1 MKITK
6 LAMLVSLT
14 SFAAAVH
21 AQVQAPSTEIRES
34 TDPAKVAEVEQRAAE
49 IQARQQSAAQDATSG
64 SSGTEATKS
73 GMRAKS
79 KQHMG
84 KSRKGKTADDS
95 SGAASRRGRSD
106 AGQGADSEA
115 K

>member
-1 MKITK
+1 MKKTK
-6 LAMLVSLT
+6 LAMLVSLV
-14 SFAAAVH
+14 SLAAAVQ
-21 AQVQAPSTEIRES
+21 AQAPSTEIRES
-34 TDPAKVAEVEQRAAE
+34 TDPAKAAEVEQRAAE

-79 KQHMG
+79 KKPMG
-84 KSRKGKTADDS
+84 KSRKGKAADDS
-95 SGAASRRGRSD
+95 SGAASRRGDSD